1 MTKNGLEG
9 FLLTELEDIY
19 EKFREYWD
27 KCEDMIQNN
36 SPRDE
41 FTETKSRDSSMIND
55 KNTNSVA
62 NKSKKSIGA

>member
-19 EKFREYWD
+19 EKFREYWN

-41 FTETKSRDSSMIND
+41 FTETKSRNGSMIND
-55 KNTNSVA
+55 KNTNSIA

>member
-41 FTETKSRDSSMIND
+41 FTETKSRNCSMIND
-55 KNTNSVA
+55 KKTNSIA
-62 NKSKKSIGA
+62 NKSKKSMGT